1 MIYLQQLKANLLDEI
16 ELIEEQ
22 AQEIRISDIDFGE
35 QYEEGE

>member
-22 AQEIRISDIDFGE
+22 AQEIRIYDVEFG
-35 QYEEGE
+35 